1 MTRIRN
7 LSKLWKARNLSLKG
21 KIIVFKSLVL
31 PEITHLPLTKIILNS
46 IMDQLNKKEKNF
58 IWNGFNPKIKNSTIK
73 NYCKNS
79 GLKNVDIAPKISSL
93 QRTLDEKII
102 WWNFSW
108 LENTPLWTINESLG
122 KKFVFLSNSQVN
134 KKLTEIFL
142 QLYG

>member
-102 WWNFSW
+102 
-108 LENTPLWTINESLG
+108 
-122 KKFVFLSNSQVN
+122 
-134 KKLTEIFL
+134 
-142 QLYG
+142 